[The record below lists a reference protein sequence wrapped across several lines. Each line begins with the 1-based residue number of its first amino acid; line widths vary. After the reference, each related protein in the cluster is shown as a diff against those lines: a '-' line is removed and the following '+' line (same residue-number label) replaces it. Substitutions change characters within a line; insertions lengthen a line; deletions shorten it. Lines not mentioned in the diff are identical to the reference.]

1 MGPDLSA
8 IGGKLDRQALLDAVA
23 MPSAAIAFG
32 YEAWAIE
39 TTTRGVVCGLVVEDT
54 PQRVTVRVDATQDI
68 RLTPAEIASRKPLP
82 ISTMPEGLLA
92 AMTPQQIAD
101 LVGFLTTLKAST
113 PLPSH

>member
-8 IGGKLDRQALLDAVA
+8 IGTKLDRQALLDAVA

-32 YEAWAIE
+32 YESWAIE
-39 TTTRGVVCGLVVEDT
+39 TATRGTFTGLLVENT
-54 PQRVTVRVDATQDI
+54 PQRVTVRVDQTQDI
-68 RLTPAEIASRKPLP
+68 RLAPADITSRKAVPL
-82 ISTMPEGLLA
+82 STMPEGLLS

-101 LVGFLTTLKAST
+101 LLGFLETLKAA